1 MKLCMMS
8 CMLGASMTP
17 REIVQT
23 AVECG
28 MDAID
33 WVSTHKTDPAELRK
47 MSLDAGLKI
56 VSHTML
62 KTKFLKRES
71 YYMDEFKESL
81 EDACILGSPILMLP
95 PFPRYEQVSM
105 EDDRKA
111 WIEYYAQACPL
122 AQKAGV
128 TLTVESTGYPNS
140 PIVTVE
146 ENLEVLKAVPG
157 LMATLDNGNMSTA
170 GDFREGYTR
179 LKEYVVHFHL
189 KDYKVFD
196 TEQPLSSRRRT
207 GKYYRD
213 CVIGEGDLDL
223 RSFWNTV
230 DEKGR
235 ELYVNL
241 ETLDPAKERTNAQ
254 VQKLVAEKLRHW

>member
-17 REIVQT
+17 QEIVRT

-33 WVSTHKTDPAELRK
+33 WVSTHRTDPAELKK

-71 YYMDEFKESL
+71 DYMDDFKASL
-81 EDACILGSPILMLP
+81 EDACILGAPILMLP
-95 PFPRYEQVSM
+95 PFPRYEQISM
-105 EDDRKA
+105 EDDKKA
-111 WIEYYAQACPL
+111 WIEYFAQACPL
-122 AQKAGV
+122 AQQAGV

-146 ENLEVLKAVPG
+146 ETLEVLAAVPG
-157 LMATLDNGNMSTA
+157 LKVTLDNGNMSTA
-170 GDFREGYTR
+170 GDFMQGYTR
-179 LKEYVVHFHL
+179 LHDHVVHFHL
-189 KDYKVFD
+189 KDYKISD
-196 TEQPLSSRRRT
+196 TETPRSNRT
-207 GKYYRD
+207 RCGKYYTD

-223 RSFWNTV
+223 RSYWNTV
-230 DEKGR
+230 DERGR

-241 ETLDPAKERTNAQ
+241 ETLDPTKARTNAQ
-254 VQKLVAEKLRHW
+254 VQKLVADQLRNW

>member
-71 YYMDEFKESL
+71 DYMDEFKESL

-146 ENLEVLKAVPG
+146 ENVVNGSYGQTVLSYVNNKRLDIDV
-157 LMATLDNGNMSTA
+157 MNVTLPDE
-170 GDFREGYTR
+170 FIE
-179 LKEYVVHFHL
+179 H
-189 KDYKVFD
+189 
-196 TEQPLSSRRRT
+196 
-207 GKYYRD
+207 GK
-213 CVIGEGDLDL
+213 
-223 RSFWNTV
+223 
-230 DEKGR
+230 EKGQNH
-235 ELYVNL
+235 V
-241 ETLDPAKERTNAQ
+241 
-254 VQKLVAEKLRHW
+254 